1 MPYHLHRE
9 RQCAVVISC
18 SCSDEMARGRSV
30 PVDDMF
36 DNDVSPAVIM
46 YTEIARKK
54 SRENKMSHRARKFS
68 RNGAGSG
75 PFGVH
80 FEELFFTII

>member
-36 DNDVSPAVIM
+36 DNDVSPTVIM

-54 SRENKMSHRARKFS
+54 AGKTRCRTELENSHETELGPGPSACILKSSFS
-68 RNGAGSG
+68 Q
-75 PFGVH
+75 
-80 FEELFFTII
+80 